1 MQSLKKIT
9 LLNYKAYYKA
19 TIIKKAVLTEN
30 KRHGH
35 WKRIDGAGRDTK
47 IVIWYLA
54 EMKEQLNGEQIA
66 LYTNGIV
73 IMGHPQAKTIDL
85 D

>member
-35 WKRIDGAGRDTK
+35 WKRIDGAGRDAK
-47 IVIWYLA
+47 IVIWYSA
-54 EMKEQLNGEQIA
+54 EMK
-66 LYTNGIV
+66 
-73 IMGHPQAKTIDL
+73 
-85 D
+85 